1 MPLAPFVTDPSR
13 PNVWLCWA
21 NSPALLPG
29 QALDPP
35 CSACPALV
43 SVGWDPQGHTVLI
56 DLERAGVLNLTGDPA
71 CTRHL
76 FQALATELAA
86 RLFSS
91 YVPVSL
97 VGQTAAELTTA
108 FDAIHVTTADTAAAQ
123 LREHAAW
130 QRTILDEIGA
140 DSPRACS
147 NWTTP
152 SSRTR
157 SRRSLSGTEPA
168 ACRRTERARHP
179 AARPTR
185 AHGPAAPRG
194 VPDGHGW

>member
-13 PNVWLCWA
+13 PNVWLCCA

-35 CSACPALV
+35 CSAYPALV

-56 DLERAGVLNLTGDPA
+56 DLERVGVLNLTGDPA
-71 CTRHL
+71 GTRHL
-76 FQALATELAA
+76 CKALATELAA

-97 VGQTAAELTTA
+97 VGQTAAELTA
-108 FDAIHVTTADTAAAQ
+108 VFDAIHVTTAETAAAQ

-147 NWTTP
+147 NWMTP
-152 SSRTR
+152 SSRT
-157 SRRSLSGTEPA
+157 
-168 ACRRTERARHP
+168 
-179 AARPTR
+179 
-185 AHGPAAPRG
+185 
-194 VPDGHGW
+194 